1 MFNHVFKHGAL
12 PEEEAVR
19 LFRQVIAGLGFCHR
33 FNICHRDLKPENI
46 LLDSWQNIKLA
57 DFGMAALQPN
67 GHWLKTSCGS
77 PHYAAPEITYGNP
90 YRGDRAD
97 IWSCGIILFALLTG
111 YLPFEG
117 HDVPST
123 LKKVRLGKYRIP
135 DEVSYE
141 AADLIQRIL
150 QPRPEHRLTVQEI
163 FDHPLLKKY
172 EKLHQAMSKHYVGPP
187 PPLSVHECGDPVG
200 SAQEIDIEILQ
211 NLQTLWHGAKPEVLV
226 NKILCLEPTQ
236 ERMFYN
242 ALVRFRDEQ
251 LENFQGQPLEYS
263 ASDYH
268 HISRRPIR
276 ARSKRSPSIRSQHGS
291 MRRQQFSVK
300 KQGSRR
306 AGPIKEPM
314 SSASYDPFRS
324 PRNVRIPEAGYAQ
337 ITIHRESSD
346 ATMRTPAKD
355 IERPANPTPDDMD
368 EDSECPPSSPFAVVR
383 NKKARGTAMKTSNS
397 RTSQTSSRRG
407 TAHAHTPRSAS
418 YRRNV
423 SFHHIR
429 HRSQGSASGKAKQAP
444 PKQVTPIKQ
453 ISHSSRDVS
462 IDTFSDRHG
471 SPALPAQPTVV
482 RGPGVA
488 VRSCQSPKK
497 LRDTDFIWKDET
509 RQISQELSKICEEA
523 FNGSSMST
531 GCTTSVCGDTETP
544 PTSVSIASPENSQ
557 HLIAG
562 NRTKGRVLSD
572 TPNATPSKGGADLAE
587 TRRWLIKQSR
597 QESSDTLPT
606 YLSGVINQLDRLIE
620 EDAAIKQANRR
631 QNLNES
637 TSWTNDPFVSS
648 SAEPGHLPIISE
660 EMNSPAD
667 NKDQLSAS
675 QGKELKAPPTVWTHG
690 QSIKCEPKTTI
701 RMVPHDSLRSLA
713 EIKPL
718 NIRKKGKE
726 PESELAS
733 EDTERP
739 RYASAPTRS
748 SRNVS
753 GLDPIE
759 EHPGSQ
765 TCGNGKLQENKKW
778 SWFRHRSHG
787 SRENMARFVKDR
799 PIQPSGETVI
809 VHEAKQPE
817 ERPPTSRKSSAE
829 SIGGLF
835 KKLIKRKPSKTAF
848 NESVQGEFIHHRF
861 IIFI

>member
-1 MFNHVFKHGAL
+1 M
-12 PEEEAVR
+12 
-19 LFRQVIAGLGFCHR
+19 
-33 FNICHRDLKPENI
+33 
-46 LLDSWQNIKLA
+46 LDSWQNIKLA
-57 DFGMAALQPN
+57 DFGMAALQPT

-90 YRGDRAD
+90 YRGDQAD

-123 LKKVRLGKYRIP
+123 LRKVRLGKYRIP

-150 QPRPEHRLTVQEI
+150 LPRPEHRLTVQEI
-163 FDHPLLKKY
+163 FNHPLLKKY
-172 EKLHQAMSKHYVGPP
+172 EKLHQAMSKHHVGPP
-187 PPLSVHECGDPVG
+187 PPLSVYECGDPVG
-200 SAQEIDIEILQ
+200 SVQEIDMEILQ
-211 NLQTLWHGAKPEVLV
+211 NLQTLWHGAKPEALV
-226 NKILCLEPTQ
+226 NRILCLEPTQ

-268 HISRRPIR
+268 HISRRPMR
-276 ARSKRSPSIRSQHGS
+276 ARSKRSPSARSQHGS
-291 MRRQQFSVK
+291 VRRQRFSVK
-300 KQGSRR
+300 KQGQRR
-306 AGPIKEPM
+306 TGSIKEPM

-324 PRNVRIPEAGYAQ
+324 PRNVLIPEAEYAQ
-337 ITIHRESSD
+337 VTIHRDSSA
-346 ATMRTPAKD
+346 ATIRMAAGD
-355 IERPANPTPDDMD
+355 IERPANPTADDDLD
-368 EDSECPPSSPFAVVR
+368 EDSECLPSSPFAVVR
-383 NKKARGTAMKTSNS
+383 NKKPRGSSMKTSHS

-407 TAHAHTPRSAS
+407 MARTHTPRSAS

-429 HRSQGSASGKAKQAP
+429 HRSQGSASAKARQTP
-444 PKQVTPIKQ
+444 SKQVSPRKQ
-453 ISHSSRDVS
+453 MSHSSLDGPN
-462 IDTFSDRHG
+462 DALSDRHG

-488 VRSCQSPKK
+488 VRSCPQPKK

-509 RQISQELSKICEEA
+509 RQISQELSKICEDA

-531 GCTTSVCGDTETP
+531 GCTTSICGDTETP
-544 PTSVSIASPENSQ
+544 PTSLSIASPENSQ
-557 HLIAG
+557 HQITT
-562 NRTKGRVLSD
+562 NRTKGRVLPD
-572 TPNATPSKGGADLAE
+572 TPNSSPSRGAADLAE

-597 QESSDTLPT
+597 QEPSDTLPT

-620 EDAAIKQANRR
+620 EDAAAKQAKRQ

-637 TSWTNDPFVSS
+637 TCWTNDPFVSS

-667 NKDQLSAS
+667 SKNQLPAG
-675 QGKELKAPPTVWTHG
+675 QGEELKALPAIGTHG
-690 QSIKCEPKTTI
+690 TSIKLQPKTTI
-701 RMVPHDSLRSLA
+701 RMVPHDSMRSLA
-713 EIKPL
+713 EVKPL

-726 PESELAS
+726 PDTQPESD
-733 EDTERP
+733 DTDRP
-739 RYASAPTRS
+739 MRYTSAPTRS

-765 TCGNGKLQENKKW
+765 ACGDGKPQENKKW

-787 SRENMARFVKDR
+787 SRDNMAKFVRDR
-799 PIQPSGETVI
+799 PIQPSTETVI
-809 VHEAKQPE
+809 IHDVKQPE
-817 ERPPTSRKSSAE
+817 ERPTTSRKSSAE

-835 KKLIKRKPSKTAF
+835 KKLIKRKPSKTALD
-848 NESVQGEFIHHRF
+848 ESGQGEFIHHYDP
-861 IIFI
+861 ISI

>member
-1 MFNHVFKHGAL
+1 M
-12 PEEEAVR
+12 R

-57 DFGMAALQPN
+57 DFGMAALQPT

-150 QPRPEHRLTVQEI
+150 LPRPEHRLTVQEI

-172 EKLHQAMSKHYVGPP
+172 EKLHQAMSKHHVGPP
-187 PPLSVHECGDPVG
+187 PPLSAYECGDPVG
-200 SAQEIDIEILQ
+200 SVQEIDIEILQ
-211 NLQTLWHGAKPEVLV
+211 NLQTLWHGAKPEALV
-226 NKILCLEPTQ
+226 NRILCLEPTQ

-268 HISRRPIR
+268 HISRRPMR
-276 ARSKRSPSIRSQHGS
+276 ARSKRSPSAHSQYGS
-291 MRRQQFSVK
+291 LRRQQFSTK
-300 KQGSRR
+300 KQGQRR
-306 AGPIKEPM
+306 AGSIKEPM

-324 PRNVRIPEAGYAQ
+324 PRNVQIPEAEYAHV
-337 ITIHRESSD
+337 TIHRDSSA
-346 ATMRTPAKD
+346 ATIRTAAGV
-355 IERPANPTPDDMD
+355 IERPANPTPDEDLD
-368 EDSECPPSSPFAVVR
+368 EDSECLSSSPFAVVR
-383 NKKARGTAMKTSNS
+383 NKKPRGSSMKTSHS
-397 RTSQTSSRRG
+397 RASQTSSRRG
-407 TAHAHTPRSAS
+407 TAQTHTPRSTS

-429 HRSQGSASGKAKQAP
+429 HRSQGSASGKSKQTP
-444 PKQVTPIKQ
+444 SKQVSARRQ
-453 ISHSSRDVS
+453 MSHSSLDVPN
-462 IDTFSDRHG
+462 DAFPDRHG

-488 VRSCQSPKK
+488 VRSCPQPKK

-509 RQISQELSKICEEA
+509 RQISQELSKICEDA

-531 GCTTSVCGDTETP
+531 GCTTSVCGGTETP

-557 HLIAG
+557 HQITA
-562 NRTKGRVLSD
+562 NRAKGRVLPD
-572 TPNATPSKGGADLAE
+572 TPNSSPSQGTADLAD

-597 QESSDTLPT
+597 QEPSDTLPT

-620 EDAAIKQANRR
+620 EDAAAKQTKRQ
-631 QNLNES
+631 QNLNEF
-637 TSWTNDPFVSS
+637 TSWTNDPFMSS

-660 EMNSPAD
+660 EINSPVESK
-667 NKDQLSAS
+667 NKPPA
-675 QGKELKAPPTVWTHG
+675 GRVEEPKALPAIGTLGT
-690 QSIKCEPKTTI
+690 SMKLEPKTTI
-701 RMVPHDSLRSLA
+701 RMVPHDSMRSLA
-713 EIKPL
+713 EVKPL

-726 PESELAS
+726 PDSELAGDGRDRS
-733 EDTERP
+733 MRFV
-739 RYASAPTRS
+739 SAPTRS

-759 EHPGSQ
+759 EHPGPQ
-765 TCGNGKLQENKKW
+765 AYGDGRPQENKKW

-787 SRENMARFVKDR
+787 SRENMAKFVKDR
-799 PIQPSGETVI
+799 PIQPSAETVI
-809 VHEAKQPE
+809 VHDTKQPE
-817 ERPPTSRKSSAE
+817 ERPTTSRKSSAE

-835 KKLIKRKPSKTAF
+835 KKLIKRKPSKTAL
-848 NESVQGEFIHHRF
+848 NGPSQGELIYH
-861 IIFI
+861 